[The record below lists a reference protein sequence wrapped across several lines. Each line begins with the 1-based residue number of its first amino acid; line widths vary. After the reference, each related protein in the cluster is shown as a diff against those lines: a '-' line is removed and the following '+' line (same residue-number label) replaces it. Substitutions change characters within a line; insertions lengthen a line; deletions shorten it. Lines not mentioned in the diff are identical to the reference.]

1 MKEKNTFA
9 VALLF
14 SRWLRAISL
23 STIACLGLSP
33 SALATGDRQPLR
45 DVRAVESSGE
55 SVNIA
60 AVSIGNDGRF
70 YRTEAG
76 RGIYRV
82 RYNYT
87 GKNWTHADVAPIY
100 INTEKPIAIL
110 PQQYTYNGLQAGA
123 SINGTPIGRLWGSIT
138 VEEMKRRLE
147 ALGFYVLTPT
157 IQMYG
162 ESITGFQG
170 LEHFVAGVH
179 KGNSNVQT
187 VILTADAHIG
197 NAANPRPGA
206 QMLVTGLHRR
216 DYQWENRIQARL
228 APFYQRE
235 GLVNIGPRVRGGKSN
250 REGSSLAWHPMIERA
265 AEYNPNIAII
275 EVAKAVE
282 IVQKAG
288 SISAGRQWA
297 APVFNAVAMA
307 MAEHACVKGASLT
320 NVCGNPGDIAIAPPE
335 NVADPGV
342 IAVAPAPIGERIE
355 FRPGSSAALRW
366 GTLSSQAEKSY
377 VLNARAGQLM
387 TIRVNSP
394 DVLLTI
400 KGASGNVIVGG
411 SGNSWRGTLPASED
425 YYIMIVNQVGTPSRY
440 TMSVVVQ

>member
-1 MKEKNTFA
+1 MNQKIA
-9 VALLF
+9 IALA
-14 SRWLRAISL
+14 AIASL
-23 STIACLGLSP
+23 GISTNA
-33 SALATGDRQPLR
+33 AATGDNAAHR
-45 DVRAVESSGE
+45 DRDRLSVRDITAGE
-55 SVNIA
+55 SPKIA
-60 AVSIGNDGRF
+60 YVTIGNDGRF

-87 GKNWTHADVAPIY
+87 GRNWTHADVAPIH

-110 PQQYTYNGLQAGA
+110 PMQYTYNGLQAGA
-123 SINGTPIGRLWGSIT
+123 SINGTPIGRLWNTIT

-170 LEHFVAGVH
+170 LEHFIAGVH
-179 KGNSNVQT
+179 KGNRNVQT

-216 DYQWENRIQARL
+216 DYQWENRIQSRL
-228 APFYQRE
+228 APFYRRE

-250 REGSSLAWHPMIERA
+250 REGSSLAWHPAIERA

-275 EVAKAVE
+275 EVAKAIE
-282 IVQKAG
+282 IVEKAG

-297 APVFNAVAMA
+297 APVFDAVAMA
-307 MAEHACVKGASLT
+307 MTEHACTKGASLS
-320 NVCGNPGDIAIAPPE
+320 NVCGDGGAIASSPPE
-335 NVADPGV
+335 ETADPGA
-342 IAVAPAPIGERIE
+342 IAAAPVPLAERIE

-377 VLNARAGQLM
+377 VLNAGTGQLM

-400 KGASGNVIVGG
+400 KGASGNVLVEADGR
-411 SGNSWRGTLPASED
+411 SWRGRLPASED
-425 YYIMIVNQVGTPSRY
+425 YYITVVNEAGTPSRY